1 MTDEKKKKSYLS
13 DPKYL
18 FTLLTALVKKQGGR
32 IEITEEDMVKVTT
45 EDMVTLS
52 YDREN
57 RKVILLSLRDTTWK
71 SDDDPEEYD
80 N

>member
-18 FTLLTALVKKQGGR
+18 FTLLTALVKKEGGR
-32 IEITEEDMVKVTT
+32 IEITEEDMVKVTR

-52 YDREN
+52 YDREE
-57 RKVILLSLRDTTWK
+57 RKIILLSLRDTAWQ
-71 SDDDPEEYD
+71 SDDNPEEYD